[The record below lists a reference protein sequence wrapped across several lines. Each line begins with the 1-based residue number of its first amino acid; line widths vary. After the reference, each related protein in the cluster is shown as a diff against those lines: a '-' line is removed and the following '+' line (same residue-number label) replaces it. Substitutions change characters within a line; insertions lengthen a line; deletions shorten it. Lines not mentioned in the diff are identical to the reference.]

1 MGGIMSN
8 TWLRSLMLA
17 SALSVSTFYGA
28 SSQTPAEFFNGKK
41 VNLVV
46 GFTPGGGYDQYA
58 RVFARHFEKHIPG
71 RPTVVVQNAPGAGSL
86 TAVKRLDG
94 SFPTDGTN
102 IVTFNYGLI
111 TESLTHPE
119 RTSVNFTQYRWIG
132 SITRDFRVCYTWHE
146 TGMKNWADVAKRDE
160 VIIGTTG
167 PGTSVYINGA
177 ILRNVFGLKVR
188 QILGY
193 PGSAETRLALERG
206 ELHADCNSWSS
217 VSRDWIRDKKIIPF
231 VLFTTGRAPDMP
243 ADLPYIGTFAK
254 TDEQKAIL
262 DVLTVAGELGRPYI
276 VSQKVPAD
284 RVAALRAAFDAT
296 TKDKDY
302 LAEADKA
309 LMPVYPIAG
318 AEAENIVARIYAL
331 PPEIVE
337 KAKKAAE

>member
-1 MGGIMSN
+1 MRDRG
-8 TWLRSLMLA
+8 LLLPALA
-17 SALSVSTFYGA
+17 SVALSMSA
-28 SSQTPAEFFNGKK
+28 SAALSQSPAEFYKGKN

-58 RVFARHFEKHIPG
+58 RVFARHFDKHIPG
-71 RPTVVVQNAPGAGSL
+71 RPNVVVQNSPGAGSL
-86 TAVKRLDG
+86 TAVKRLDA
-94 SFPTDGTN
+94 SLAADGTN

-119 RTSVNFTQYRWIG
+119 KTNVNFTQYRWIG
-132 SITRDFRVCYTWHE
+132 SITQDFRVCYSWHA
-146 TGMKNWADVAKRDE
+146 TGMKTWDDVAKRDE
-160 VIIGTTG
+160 VIFGTTG

-177 ILRNVFGLKVR
+177 ILRNVFGIRVK

-217 VSRDWIRDKKIIPF
+217 IPEDWIRDRKIIPF

-243 ADLPYIGTFAK
+243 KDLPYIGSFAK

-262 DVLTVAGELGRPYI
+262 DVLTAAGDLGRPYI
-276 VSQKVPAD
+276 VSPKVPAD
-284 RVAALRAAFDAT
+284 RVEALRAAFDAT
-296 TKDKDY
+296 MKDKEY
-302 LAEADKA
+302 LGEAAKA
-309 LMPVYPIAG
+309 LMPVNPVSGI
-318 AEAENIVARIYAL
+318 EAEKIAARVYAVS
-331 PPEIVE
+331 PELIA

>member
-1 MGGIMSN
+1 MRV
-8 TWLRSLMLA
+8 TWLRTVALA
-17 SALSVSTFYGA
+17 SAVSLTGA
-28 SSQTPAEFFNGKK
+28 FAAMGQTPAEFYKGKN
-41 VNLVV
+41 VNLIV

-58 RVFARHFEKHIPG
+58 RVFARHFDKHIPG

-86 TAVKRLDG
+86 TAVKRLDA
-94 SFPTDGTN
+94 SFAADGTN

-119 RTSVNFTQYRWIG
+119 KTNVNFTDYRWIG
-132 SITRDFRVCYTWHE
+132 SITRDFRVCYAWHA
-146 TGMKNWADVAKRDE
+146 TGIKNWDDAARRDE
-160 VIIGTTG
+160 IVFGTTG

-217 VSRDWIRDKKIIPF
+217 IPADWIRDGKIVPF
-231 VLFTTGRAPDMP
+231 VLFTTGRSPDMP
-243 ADLPYIGTFAK
+243 KDLPYIGNFAK

-262 DVLTVAGELGRPYI
+262 DVLTAAGELGRPYI
-276 VSQKVPAD
+276 VSPKVPAD

-296 TKDKDY
+296 MADKDY
-302 LAEADKA
+302 LAEAAKA
-309 LMPVYPIAG
+309 LMPVFPIPG
-318 AEAENIVARIYAL
+318 AEAEKIAARIYAV
-331 PPEIVE
+331 PPAMVAR
-337 KAKKAAE
+337 AKKAAE

>member
-1 MGGIMSN
+1 MRDGLLG
-8 TWLRSLMLA
+8 SLALA
-17 SALSVSTFYGA
+17 SAMTLTAAGA
-28 SSQTPAEFFNGKK
+28 ALGQTPAEFYKGRN
-41 VNLVV
+41 VNLIV

-58 RVFARHFEKHIPG
+58 RVFARHLDKHIPG
-71 RPTVVVQNAPGAGSL
+71 RPNVVVQNSPGAGSL
-86 TAVKRLDG
+86 TAVKRLD
-94 SFPTDGTN
+94 SALAADGTN

-119 RTSVNFTQYRWIG
+119 KTNVNFTEYRWIG
-132 SITRDFRVCYTWHE
+132 SITRDFRVCYAWHA
-146 TGMKNWADVAKRDE
+146 TGIKSWDDAAKRQE
-160 VIIGTTG
+160 IIFGTTG

-217 VSRDWIRDKKIIPF
+217 IPEDWIRDKKIVPF
-231 VLFTTGRAPDMP
+231 VLFTTGRSPDMP
-243 ADLPYIGTFAK
+243 PDLPYIGTFAK

-262 DVLTVAGELGRPYI
+262 DVLTAAGELGRPYI
-276 VSQKVPAD
+276 VSPKVPAD

-296 TKDKDY
+296 VADKEY
-302 LAEADKA
+302 LADANKA
-309 LMPVYPIAG
+309 LMPVFPISG
-318 AEAENIVARIYAL
+318 VEAEAIAKRVYAVA
-331 PPEIVE
+331 PELVA

>member
-1 MGGIMSN
+1 MRERG
-8 TWLRSLMLA
+8 LRSLVLGSVLLCSGTGIAA
-17 SALSVSTFYGA
+17 SQS
-28 SSQTPAEFFNGKK
+28 PAEFYKGKN

-46 GFTPGGGYDQYA
+46 GFTAGGGYDQYA
-58 RVFARHFEKHIPG
+58 RVFARHLDRHIPG
-71 RPTVVVQNAPGAGSL
+71 RPAVVVQNSPGAGSL
-86 TAVKRLDG
+86 TAVKRLE
-94 SFPTDGTN
+94 SSLPADGTN

-119 RTSVNFTQYRWIG
+119 KTNVKFTDFRWIG
-132 SITRDFRVCYTWHE
+132 SITRDFRVCYAWHATGIKTWE
-146 TGMKNWADVAKRDE
+146 DVAKRDE
-160 VIIGTTG
+160 IVFGTTG

-217 VSRDWIRDKKIIPF
+217 IPADWIRDKKITPF

-243 ADLPYIGTFAK
+243 KDLPYIGGFAT

-262 DVLTVAGELGRPYI
+262 DVLTAAGELGRPYI
-276 VSQKVPAD
+276 VSPKVPAD

-296 TKDKDY
+296 VNDKEY
-302 LAEADKA
+302 LAEAAKA
-309 LMPVYPIAG
+309 LMPVFPISG
-318 AEAENIVARIYAL
+318 AEAEKIAARVYSV
-331 PPEIVE
+331 PPDMIA

>member
-1 MGGIMSN
+1 MRDRG
-8 TWLRSLMLA
+8 LRLLAIA
-17 SALSVSTFYGA
+17 SAALSA
-28 SSQTPAEFFNGKK
+28 SAGVAASQTPAEFYKGKN

-58 RVFARHFEKHIPG
+58 RVFARHFDKYIPG
-71 RPTVVVQNAPGAGSL
+71 RPNVVVQNSPGAGSL
-86 TAVKRLDG
+86 TAVKRLDN
-94 SFPTDGTN
+94 SLPADGTS

-119 RTSVNFTQYRWIG
+119 KTNVNFTQYRWIG
-132 SITRDFRVCYTWHE
+132 SITQDFRVCYAWHATGIKTWDD
-146 TGMKNWADVAKRDE
+146 AAKRSE
-160 VIIGTTG
+160 IVFGTTG

-177 ILRNVFGLKVR
+177 ILRNVFGLKVK

-217 VSRDWIRDKKIIPF
+217 IPEDWIRDRKIIPF

-243 ADLPYIGTFAK
+243 KDLPYIGTFAK

-262 DVLTVAGELGRPYI
+262 DVLTAAGDLGRPYI
-276 VSQKVPAD
+276 VSPKVPAD
-284 RVAALRAAFDAT
+284 RVEALRSAFDAT
-296 TKDKDY
+296 MKDKDY
-302 LAEADKA
+302 LADAAKA
-309 LMPVYPIAG
+309 LMPVNPVSG
-318 AEAENIVARIYAL
+318 VEAEKIAARVYAVA
-331 PPEIVE
+331 PELIA

>member
-1 MGGIMSN
+1 MRDN
-8 TWLRSLMLA
+8 WLRSLALA
-17 SALSVSTFYGA
+17 SIMFPSAGAALA
-28 SSQTPAEFFNGKK
+28 QTPAEFYKGRN

-58 RVFARHFEKHIPG
+58 RVFARHYDRHIPG
-71 RPTVVVQNAPGAGSL
+71 RPNVVVQNSPGAGSL
-86 TAVKRLDG
+86 TAVKRLD
-94 SFPTDGTN
+94 SSLPADGTN

-119 RTSVNFTQYRWIG
+119 KTNVDFTQYRWIG
-132 SITRDFRVCYTWHE
+132 SITQDFRVCYSWHATGIKTWE
-146 TGMKNWADVAKRDE
+146 DAARRDE
-160 VIIGTTG
+160 IVFGTTG

-217 VSRDWIRDKKIIPF
+217 IPEDWIRDRKIIPF

-243 ADLPYIGTFAK
+243 KDLPYIGSFAK
-254 TDEQKAIL
+254 TDEQRAIL
-262 DVLTVAGELGRPYI
+262 DVLTAAGELGRPYI
-276 VSQKVPAD
+276 VSPKTPAE
-284 RVAALRAAFDAT
+284 RVEALRKAFDAT
-296 TKDKDY
+296 MADKDY
-302 LAEADKA
+302 LAEATKA
-309 LMPVYPIAG
+309 LMPVNPISG
-318 AEAENIVARIYAL
+318 AEAEKIAARIYAV
-331 PPEIVE
+331 PPAMVA

>member
-1 MGGIMSN
+1 MRDRG
-8 TWLRSLMLA
+8 LLLPALA
-17 SALSVSTFYGA
+17 SVALSMSA
-28 SSQTPAEFFNGKK
+28 SAALSQSPAEFYKGKN

-58 RVFARHFEKHIPG
+58 RVFARHFDKHIPG
-71 RPTVVVQNAPGAGSL
+71 RPNVIVQNSPGAGSL
-86 TAVKRLDG
+86 TAVKRLDA
-94 SFPTDGTN
+94 SLAADGTN

-119 RTSVNFTQYRWIG
+119 KTNVNFTQYRWIG
-132 SITRDFRVCYTWHE
+132 SITQDFRVCYSWRA
-146 TGMKNWADVAKRDE
+146 TGMKTWDDVAKRDE
-160 VIIGTTG
+160 VIFGTTG

-177 ILRNVFGLKVR
+177 ILRNVFGIRVK

-217 VSRDWIRDKKIIPF
+217 IPEDWIRDKKIIPF

-243 ADLPYIGTFAK
+243 KDLPYIGSFAK

-262 DVLTVAGELGRPYI
+262 DVLTAAGDLGRPYI
-276 VSQKVPAD
+276 VSPKVPAD
-284 RVAALRAAFDAT
+284 RVEALRAAFDAT
-296 TKDKDY
+296 MKDKEY
-302 LAEADKA
+302 LAEAAKA
-309 LMPVYPIAG
+309 LMPVNPVSGI
-318 AEAENIVARIYAL
+318 EAEKIAARVYAVS
-331 PPEIVE
+331 PELIA

>member
-1 MGGIMSN
+1 MRD
-8 TWLRSLMLA
+8 TWLRSLALA
-17 SALSVSTFYGA
+17 SVLSA
-28 SSQTPAEFFNGKK
+28 SGFSAAFSQTPAEFFKGKN

-46 GFTPGGGYDQYA
+46 GFTAGGGYDQYA
-58 RVFARHFEKHIPG
+58 RVFARHFDKHIPG
-71 RPTVVVQNAPGAGSL
+71 KPNVIVQNAPGAGSL
-86 TAVKRLDG
+86 TAVKRLDA
-94 SFPTDGTN
+94 SLPTDGTN

-119 RTSVNFTQYRWIG
+119 KASVNFTQYRWIG

-146 TGMKNWADVAKRDE
+146 TGMKTWDDVAKRNE
-160 VIIGTTG
+160 VVFGTTG

-217 VSRDWIRDKKIIPF
+217 IPGDWIRDKKIVPF

-262 DVLTVAGELGRPYI
+262 DVLTAAGELGRPYI
-276 VSQKVPAD
+276 VSPKVPAD
-284 RVAALRAAFDAT
+284 RVEALRAAFDAT
-296 TKDKDY
+296 MKDKDY
-302 LAEADKA
+302 LAEAGKS
-309 LMPVYPIAG
+309 LMPVYPISG
-318 AEAENIVARIYAL
+318 AEAESIAARVYAV
-331 PPEIVE
+331 PPEMIA

>member
-1 MGGIMSN
+1 MRN
-8 TWLRSLMLA
+8 RLLERV
-17 SALSVSTFYGA
+17 ALVSTLVLAGA
-28 SSQTPAEFFNGKK
+28 GAALAQTPAEFYKGRS

-58 RVFARHFEKHIPG
+58 RVFARHFDRHIPG
-71 RPTVVVQNAPGAGSL
+71 RPNVIVQNAPGAGSL
-86 TAVKRLDG
+86 TAVKRLD
-94 SFPTDGTN
+94 SSLPADGTN

-111 TESLTHPE
+111 TELLTHPE
-119 RTSVNFTQYRWIG
+119 KTNVNFTEYRWIG
-132 SITRDFRVCYTWHE
+132 SITRDFRVCYAWHA
-146 TGMKNWADVAKRDE
+146 TGMKNWDDVARRQE
-160 VIIGTTG
+160 VIFGTTG

-217 VSRDWIRDKKIIPF
+217 IPEDWIRDKKIVPF

-243 ADLPYIGTFAK
+243 PDLPYIGTFAK
-254 TDEQKAIL
+254 TEEQKAIL
-262 DVLTVAGELGRPYI
+262 DVLTAAGELGRPYI
-276 VSQKVPAD
+276 VSPKVPAD

-296 TKDKDY
+296 MADKDY
-302 LAEADKA
+302 LAEAAKA
-309 LMPVYPIAG
+309 LMPVFPIPG
-318 AEAENIVARIYAL
+318 AEAEAITKRIYAVA
-331 PPEIVE
+331 PELVA